1 MSDEG
6 WRNEIT
12 SQLFVSLSA
21 ISTSPRHSVTCNESR
36 RYVSEAC
43 SYKISVRRRRKKHRL
58 VVEVESLV
66 SSSKKITTPR
76 REDGVVV
83 VDKNVKSR
91 RTFNKNSSDLL
102 TGYSNNAH

>member
-1 MSDEG
+1 MFPKPVAIRLVSDVVE
-6 WRNEIT
+6 
-12 SQLFVSLSA
+12 
-21 ISTSPRHSVTCNESR
+21 
-36 RYVSEAC
+36 
-43 SYKISVRRRRKKHRL
+43 KKHRL
-58 VVEVESLV
+58 VEVESLV

>member
-1 MSDEG
+1 MKS
-6 WRNEIT
+6 
-12 SQLFVSLSA
+12 
-21 ISTSPRHSVTCNESR
+21 RHSCSSR
-36 RYVSEAC
+36 CLPFQRLHATRSPATNHGAMFPKPVAIRLVSDVVE
-43 SYKISVRRRRKKHRL
+43 KKHRL

-66 SSSKKITTPR
+66 SSAKKITTPR

-83 VDKNVKSR
+83 VNKNVKSR